1 MRPDT
6 IAKPENQMR
15 GTVRDSQVNF
25 DTDKPDKV
33 EAKDLSRMDDDNYQS
48 STMLIHNNFAADV
61 QKGSLSLLNGNS
73 EIDQK
78 NALKN

>member
-1 MRPDT
+1 M
-6 IAKPENQMR
+6 
-15 GTVRDSQVNF
+15 NF

-33 EAKDLSRMDDDNYQS
+33 EAKDLSGVDDDNYQS
-48 STMLIHNNFAADV
+48 STMLIHNNFDADV
-61 QKGSLSLLNGNS
+61 QKGSHSMLNGNS